1 MSSVFFPVG
10 FKIRK
15 KQMKSYFV
23 VSVSSCYGS
32 LQCKVYAV
40 DPFGNVE
47 LWGAFCFRFLNIFL
61 IPERERR
68 IIAWQNC
75 NCRSNRN
82 NHFLRKRGSSQR
94 YHCFIR
100 STYWSG
106 IPAEQLWGGWWLL
119 QFFIFRCTANQ
130 LQWQIAYLPLG
141 RSNVWQGAVSTA
153 LAVR

>member
-82 NHFLRKRGSSQR
+82 NHFLRKRGSSHGSIVLSEVLIRREFQKSSCEVADGCCSSSYLDVLQTSCDDR
-94 YHCFIR
+94 LLIYH
-100 STYWSG
+100 
-106 IPAEQLWGGWWLL
+106 
-119 QFFIFRCTANQ
+119 
-130 LQWQIAYLPLG
+130 
-141 RSNVWQGAVSTA
+141 
-153 LAVR
+153 